1 MTIRPAALAA
11 IAALGLA
18 LAGCA
23 GEAPAPADDPAGG
36 GATTEPA
43 PAATVAPEP
52 DATPTAPA
60 EPTCETIISPYVVAE
75 FDDLGWSA
83 REDPFVLG
91 ATELPDA
98 LQCIWG
104 DLSVASDH
112 VQMYGWAPVDAETAA
127 AAQSTLEGEG
137 WVRLEESGV
146 TYLTENPEWV
156 VMADDEGYG
165 MTYEFGDGWVAMSD
179 TKQGLEIIQWPP
191 D

>member
-1 MTIRPAALAA
+1 MTRRAAALVA
-11 IAALGLA
+11 IAVAGLA

-23 GEAPAPADDPAGG
+23 SEAPAPAEEPAGG
-36 GATTEPA
+36 AATSAPA
-43 PAATVAPEP
+43 PDATVAPEP
-52 DATPTAPA
+52 QSTPTPAA

-75 FDDLGWSA
+75 FDDLGWEA
-83 REDPFVLG
+83 RQDPFVLG
-91 ATELPDA
+91 ATELPGG

-112 VQMYGWAPVDAETAA
+112 VQMYGWAPVDAETAT
-127 AAQSTLEGEG
+127 AAQSTLEAEG

-146 TYLTENPEWV
+146 VYLTENPEWV

-165 MTYEFGDGWVAMSD
+165 MTYEFGAGWVAMSD
-179 TKQGLEIIQWPP
+179 TKQGLEIIEWPA